1 MKALFFILGFAP
13 ITSFASNDS
22 IDHVFFR
29 AFQAAMATSL
39 CSDVSTVTNDN
50 SVSKELEPIIKLCKE
65 KGEQSLAI
73 LEAYTNAEQI

>member
-1 MKALFFILGFAP
+1 MKALFFILCFAP
-13 ITSFASNDS
+13 ISSFASNDS

-39 CSDVSTVTNDN
+39 CSDVFTVADDN

-65 KGEQSLAI
+65 RGDQSRAI
-73 LEAYTNAEQI
+73 LEDYTNAEHI

>member
-13 ITSFASNDS
+13 ITSFASNNS

-50 SVSKELEPIIKLCKE
+50 SVSKEPIIKLCKE
-65 KGEQSLAI
+65 KGEQSRAI